1 MFSPLQVDIH
11 PSIYGGGSI
20 LLLAFFSLLSLWVSD
35 LLVTYKALLSLVCL
49 VYCFFCWSRLV
60 SLRGRFSVTGV
71 RWLVERKAIVVRL
84 NEAGW
89 VNVDRIEQKFVF
101 PFLMGL
107 RLRLDSQ
114 KRSVTLLVWRDSIS
128 ADDFRKLR
136 VLFRFAPPPVSAT
149 HS

>member
-35 LLVTYKALLSLVCL
+35 LLVTYKALFSLVCL
-49 VYCFFCWSRLV
+49 GYSFFCWSRLV
-60 SLRGRFSVTGV
+60 SLSGRFSVTGV
-71 RWLVERKAIVVRL
+71 RWLVERKTIVVRI
-84 NEAGW
+84 NEGGW
-89 VNVDRIEQKFVF
+89 VNVDRIEQKFLL

-107 RLRLDSQ
+107 RLRLDSK
-114 KRSVTLLVWRDSIS
+114 KRSVTLLVWRNSTS